1 MPDLEKIKKEVMKEL
16 EYNQKTKNVNI
27 IYVCCCGSQIYGYA
41 NEDSDYD
48 IYFVYKKSLE
58 EYISCFSSKK
68 NTITFNS
75 ADGKYQFMGYD
86 IKKWLF
92 LHYKSNP
99 SVFEMTHSTM
109 ILQDYPDFKSLPDF
123 NLTPLYHH
131 YMGMFHSNYKRV
143 KIGKAI
149 NCLRNT

>member
-1 MPDLEKIKKEVMKEL
+1 MYAVVDHRFTVMQMKIVIMTYTLYIRK
-16 EYNQKTKNVNI
+16 
-27 IYVCCCGSQIYGYA
+27 
-41 NEDSDYD
+41 
-48 IYFVYKKSLE
+48 VYKNT
-58 EYISCFSSKK
+58 FPVFPVKK

-86 IKKWLF
+86 IEKWLF